1 MESQIQVTIKNN
13 TEKEIN
19 NVNCLN
25 SDSIIESELEY
36 SFSMLDENTSSLQFL
51 SDLKE
56 PKEVFLIRYQYYC
69 EDSSNTEKQ
78 LDSKFTIKY
87 GEIEKKYKFKDFI
100 SLNQSQAGI
109 LDIVGENLGLYL
121 SNDLDFVLE
130 RIMPKTGVSISFFI
144 EK

>member
-1 MESQIQVTIKNN
+1 MQNKIQVTIKNN

-19 NVNCLN
+19 NVSCLN

-51 SDLKE
+51 EDLKE
-56 PKEVFLIRYQYYC
+56 PQEVDIMRYQYSC
-69 EDSSNTEKQ
+69 EDSANNEKQ

-87 GEIEKKYKFKDFI
+87 GEIEKKYKFKDFH
-100 SLNQSQAGI
+100 SPNQLQASI

-121 SNDLDFVLE
+121 SNDLDFILE

-144 EK
+144 